1 MPKLTLIHC
10 QCKNSRIPE
19 TPNLLSDA
27 DRSTNTKIKLFLG
40 GGDIRTEVRTNG
52 RTYGQTKG
60 RGGHI
65 SHVTISPVA
74 CQCSA
79 MQCNLQY
86 SVVQHCSRLIHQK
99 LDGVGPVDNT
109 NRHLTW
115 DTRHV
120 THSGE

>member
-1 MPKLTLIHC
+1 M
-10 QCKNSRIPE
+10 
-19 TPNLLSDA
+19 D
-27 DRSTNTKIKLFLG
+27 G
-40 GGDIRTEVRTNG
+40 GTDKRTDIRTDEG
-52 RTYGQTKG
+52 E
-60 RGGHI
+60 GGHI

-115 DTRHV
+115 DT
-120 THSGE
+120 